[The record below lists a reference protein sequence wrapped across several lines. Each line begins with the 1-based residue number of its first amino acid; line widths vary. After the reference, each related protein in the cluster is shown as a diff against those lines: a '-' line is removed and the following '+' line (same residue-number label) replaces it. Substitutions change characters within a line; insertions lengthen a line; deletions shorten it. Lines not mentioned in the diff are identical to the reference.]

1 MAQITSKIKLAR
13 EMASATG
20 LPPKKVI
27 EVLDQLAVIAYR
39 EASHD
44 FVIPGICKIKVVQ
57 KKAARRRNP
66 FTGKTL
72 LIGERQALKITPLK
86 KARDIITP
94 NPGLII
100 QVLDDPPPAEK
111 RTEETASQPDA
122 HPSPPAE
129 SPLASSG
136 LESPPPSAPAALPVE
151 SEEGQ
156 IVFPCSACGSILAAP
171 PKNAGEKADCPYCG
185 APIQVPEKKAVPETP
200 PTPRRANAP
209 VSDFILFS
217 CKACHQEIEAPT
229 DMLGMDVECPA
240 CGTALTVP
248 LPNSQPAPSLQPAP
262 ATASSS
268 ADSPKGNR
276 SSMTIRIDLSDLE

>member
-156 IVFPCSACGSILAAP
+156 IVFPCSACGRILAAP
-171 PKNAGEKADCPYCG
+171 PKTPAKRPI
-185 APIQVPEKKAVPETP
+185 APIAARLSKCRRKRPSRRLP
-200 PTPRRANAP
+200 PRP
-209 VSDFILFS
+209 VGRTHRCRILFYS
-217 CKACHQEIEAPT
+217 
-229 DMLGMDVECPA
+229 PA
-240 CGTALTVP
+240 K
-248 LPNSQPAPSLQPAP
+248 PAIRKSRPPPICWEWMSSVRPAGP
-262 ATASSS
+262 
-268 ADSPKGNR
+268 P
-276 SSMTIRIDLSDLE
+276 